1 MAVTH
6 TEAPLNRETSLEE
19 LATAPGAPLYV
30 RCNFAIPR
38 LDAATWS
45 LAVDGMVRRP
55 ATLDLAALRA
65 LPFVERDV
73 LLECAGN
80 GRSLM
85 DPVPAGVAW
94 GLGAVGVARFG
105 GAPLAALLDRCELDP
120 AATQLVFTG
129 ADTGVVEGRETAYA
143 FSLEREL
150 ALADGPLLAWIMN
163 GAPLAPEHGHPVRL
177 VVPGQYGMR
186 SVKWL
191 TRMTATDRPF
201 DGHFRERYR
210 YRGERGVPD
219 GSPVGPIRVRSLIL
233 SPRAGDRLGRSA
245 VEVRGIAWSG
255 RGAVRRVEIGIDG
268 QWSETQLEAGSEPAR
283 WRLDWTPPGPGSYEL
298 AARATDAAGMTQPDA
313 AVWNEGGYGNN
324 VVHRVRV
331 TVD

>member
-1 MAVTH
+1 MTQTH
-6 TEAPLNRETSLEE
+6 TDIPLNRETSLDA
-19 LATAPGAPLYV
+19 LDATPGAPLYV
-30 RCNFAIPR
+30 RCNFPIPR
-38 LDAATWS
+38 LHAATWS

-55 ATLDLAALRA
+55 EALDLAALRA

-85 DPVPAGVAW
+85 NPVPAGVAW

-105 GAPLAALLDRCELDP
+105 GAPLAAVLDRCVLDP
-120 AATQLVFTG
+120 AVTELVFTG
-129 ADTGVVEGRETAYA
+129 ADAGVVEGRETAYA
-143 FSLEREL
+143 FSLERGL
-150 ALADGPLLAWIMN
+150 ALAEGPLLAWTMN
-163 GAPLAPEHGHPVRL
+163 GEPLAPEHGHPVRL

-191 TRMTATDRPF
+191 TRITAIDRPF
-201 DGHFRERYR
+201 RGHFREKYR

-219 GSPVGPIRVRSLIL
+219 ASPVGPIRVRSLIL
-233 SPRAGDRLGRSA
+233 SPRPDDRLGRSA

-255 RGAVRRVEIGIDG
+255 HGPVVRVEVGIDDE
-268 QWSETQLEAGSEPAR
+268 WREAEIHTRSEPAR

-331 TVD
+331 AVD

>member
-6 TEAPLNRETSLEE
+6 TEAPLNRETSLED
-19 LATAPGAPLYV
+19 LDTGSGPLYV
-30 RCNFAIPR
+30 RCNFPVPH
-38 LDAATWS
+38 LDAGTWS
-45 LAVDGMVRRP
+45 LKVDGMVRRP

-65 LPFVERDV
+65 LRFVERDV

-120 AATQLVFTG
+120 AVTELVFTG
-129 ADTGVVEGRETAYA
+129 ADRGIVEGMEIPYA
-143 FSLEREL
+143 FSLERGL
-150 ALADGPLLAWIMN
+150 ALADGPLLAWTMN
-163 GAPLAPEHGHPVRL
+163 GEPLAPEHGHPVRL

-191 TRMTATDRPF
+191 TRITATDRPF
-201 DGHFRERYR
+201 EGHFRERYR
-210 YRGERGVPD
+210 YRGERGMPD

-233 SPRAGDRLGRSA
+233 SPRADDRLGRST
-245 VEVRGIAWSG
+245 VGVRGIAWSG
-255 RGAVRRVEIGIDG
+255 HGPVRQIEVGIDG
-268 QWSETQLEAGSEPAR
+268 QWHEAQLVTNSDPAR
-283 WRLDWTPPGPGSYEL
+283 WHLDWTPPGPGSYQL
-298 AARATDAAGMTQPDA
+298 AARATDAAGTTQPQGP
-313 AVWNEGGYGNN
+313 VWNEGGYGNN
-324 VVHRVRV
+324 VIHRIRV